1 MSGALSIMNFITI
14 VFLVAVSIH
23 VYIEIQGLKEYDEMN
38 ELQLQNLVNDINNNN
53 NIISKNNDK
62 ITYLN

>member
-23 VYIEIQGLKEYDEMN
+23 VYIEIRGLKEYDEMN

-53 NIISKNNDK
+53 NIISNNNPN
-62 ITYLN
+62 IATL

>member
-23 VYIEIQGLKEYDEMN
+23 VYIEIQD
-38 ELQLQNLVNDINNNN
+38 
-53 NIISKNNDK
+53 
-62 ITYLN
+62 

>member
-23 VYIEIQGLKEYDEMN
+23 VYIEIQRLKEYDEMN

-53 NIISKNNDK
+53 NIISNNNPN
-62 ITYLN
+62 IATL

>member
-23 VYIEIQGLKEYDEMN
+23 VYIEIQRLKEYDEMN
-38 ELQLQNLVNDINNNN
+38 ELQLQNLVNDINYNN

>member
-23 VYIEIQGLKEYDEMN
+23 VYVEIQELKEYDEMN

-53 NIISKNNDK
+53 NIIAKNNDK

>member
-53 NIISKNNDK
+53 NIISNNNPN
-62 ITYLN
+62 IATL

>member
-23 VYIEIQGLKEYDEMN
+23 VYIEIQRLKEYDEMN

-53 NIISKNNDK
+53 NIISNNNPNID
-62 ITYLN
+62 TL

>member
-1 MSGALSIMNFITI
+1 MSGALSLMNFITI

-23 VYIEIQGLKEYDEMN
+23 VYIEIQRLKEYDEMN
-38 ELQLQNLVNDINNNN
+38 ELQLQNLVNDINYNN

>member
-1 MSGALSIMNFITI
+1 MNFITI

-23 VYIEIQGLKEYDEMN
+23 VYIEIQRLKEYDEMN
-38 ELQLQNLVNDINNNN
+38 ELQLQNLVNDINYNN

>member
-1 MSGALSIMNFITI
+1 MSGALSLMNFITI

-23 VYIEIQGLKEYDEMN
+23 VYIEIQELKEYDEMN

-53 NIISKNNDK
+53 NIISNNNPN
-62 ITYLN
+62 IATL